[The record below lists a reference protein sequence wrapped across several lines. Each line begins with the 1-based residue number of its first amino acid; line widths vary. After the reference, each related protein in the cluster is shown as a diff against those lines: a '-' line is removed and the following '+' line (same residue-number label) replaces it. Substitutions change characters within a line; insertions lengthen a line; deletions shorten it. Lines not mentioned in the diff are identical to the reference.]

1 MPTRHNN
8 HYEGN
13 TESDRG
19 TDNLQKI
26 KENWTKKIYEQS
38 DENVNLSKET
48 TKLEKRR

>member
-1 MPTRHNN
+1 MPTRYNN

-26 KENWTKKIYEQS
+26 KENWTKKNMS
-38 DENVNLSKET
+38 NLMKM
-48 TKLEKRR
+48 